1 MTLAASA
8 EETAGWW
15 TRTGVA
21 ETADITGCFTFP
33 LLGAPWEHVCGAL
46 RSSTVTID
54 LIIAAWNSAGSL
66 GPCLDAI
73 ALSSFNRHAP
83 HRLRVIVCDDGSTD
97 STQADL
103 RARRRD
109 LDLLVIRQ
117 DHRSQAFAINAAL
130 ERAEADVIVFC
141 DADMLLGCGAL
152 DEIAAR
158 HERWPEVV
166 CAGFRGNIDAP
177 AVPDKRDGLA
187 ELIHRE
193 SLSGDNRV
201 RFHMP
206 TLTPNMMDA
215 TRWLTRLGDGRHLLD
230 CEGMRWSR
238 HRYVFGCL
246 FSAARTLLADANGMP
261 EIVPRWGF
269 QDALLVARLEA
280 LGAFVLPVTTA
291 WGWHIVHEI
300 RHADQWFQYRR
311 NGLAYAEILA
321 QEPEDLSWRAPADAP
336 AVRDVWSA
344 ERTEAVTQPERP
356 VRATAELLH
365 ALGLWRACLDRLG
378 PAPST
383 PREKL
388 LADECRMRLG
398 GVDELST
405 APAAASL
412 WHALALLRTG
422 RTAEA
427 RTAFRCCADGTDP
440 VADYATSASPPELL
454 HLAADLAANGMP
466 EIARLHREVAVLLDQ
481 TQGEA
486 EV

>member
-1 MTLAASA
+1 M
-8 EETAGWW
+8 
-15 TRTGVA
+15 
-21 ETADITGCFTFP
+21 
-33 LLGAPWEHVCGAL
+33 
-46 RSSTVTID
+46 
-54 LIIAAWNSAGSL
+54 IIAAWNSAGSL

-73 ALSSFNRHAP
+73 ALSSLNRHAP
-83 HRLRVIVCDDGSTD
+83 HRLRVMVCDDGSTD

-109 LDLLVIRQ
+109 LDLLVMRH

-166 CAGFRGNIDAP
+166 CAGFRGNIDA
-177 AVPDKRDGLA
+177 AGLQDGRDGLA

-193 SLSGDNRV
+193 ALSGDNRV

-215 TRWLTRLGDGRHLLD
+215 TRWLAGLGGGRHLLD
-230 CEGMRWSR
+230 CEGTRWPR

-246 FSAARTLLADANGMP
+246 FSAARALVAAADGMP
-261 EIVPRWGF
+261 EIVPRWGY

-291 WGWHIVHEI
+291 WGWHVVHEI

-321 QEPEDLSWRAPADAP
+321 QKSAELSWRVPDAP
-336 AVRDVWSA
+336 LVREVWSA
-344 ERTEAVTQPERP
+344 ERTEVITRPDRP
-356 VRATAELLH
+356 VRATPELLH
-365 ALGLWRACLDRLG
+365 ALGLWEACLDRLG

-383 PREKL
+383 PGGAL
-388 LADECRMRLG
+388 LADECRLRLG
-398 GVDELST
+398 RVDELSA

-427 RTAFRCCADGTDP
+427 RAAFRRCADGTDP
-440 VADYATSASPPELL
+440 VAEYATSASPPELL
-454 HLAADLAANGMP
+454 HLGAHFAANGMP
-466 EIARLHREVAVLLDQ
+466 EVARLHHDVAVLLDP
-481 TQGEA
+481 TLRETHA
-486 EV
+486 